1 MKAMPGF
8 VRAVFVLLLV
18 SAGAAFVFAAPASAD
33 TPSRMWSHQTPI
45 TAHSVVEAPVEHQ
58 AGIND
63 RCVSTA
69 CAPDCGTCC
78 QMAGSGCCPPA
89 ADIGRD
95 IGAWGLR
102 SKASTAPVWCAPRR
116 GGLAPQGGKPP
127 PRSAA

>member
-102 SKASTAPVWCAPRR
+102 SKASTAPVWCARR
-116 GGLAPQGGKPP
+116 MGGLAPQVG
-127 PRSAA
+127 

>member
-1 MKAMPGF
+1 MKAMLGL
-8 VRAVFVLLLV
+8 VCAVFVLLLV

-33 TPSRMWSHQTPI
+33 TPSRMWSHQTPV
-45 TAHSVVEAPVEHQ
+45 TAHSAVEAPVEHQ
-58 AGIND
+58 ARIGD

-69 CAPDCGTCC
+69 CAADCGSCC

-95 IGAWGLR
+95 DGAWGLR
-102 SKASTAPVWCAPRR
+102 SKARTAPVWRAPQMS
-116 GGLAPQGGKPP
+116 GLAPQVGKRP